1 MISEIAF
8 LYSRPL
14 EVKLRNVSSAFV
26 FNRSMAAS
34 IRLTAVSMKSKVSMD
49 ASFADDPDFPDLPE
63 PEPDPPVPPDFA

>member
-26 FNRSMAAS
+26 FRRSMAAS
-34 IRLTAVSMKSKVSMD
+34 IRLMAVSMKSKVSMD
-49 ASFADDPDFPDLPE
+49 SSFADEPEFPDLPE
-63 PEPDPPVPPDFA
+63 PEPPVPPDFA